1 MARSGTSGKKKF
13 QARLITL
20 VAADDVALR
29 LLEHTK
35 GSAGTQFEKRLRE
48 LAKEADPSGNCT
60 STTATRTFVN
70 WCKNAPSVPRPLSSA
85 LARRA
90 TRTGKANREE
100 YLADIE
106 VKVVKPLRKPYP
118 PPGHIVAESDSAHDA
133 WFQFMEERPIPDKRK
148 AKLAFLRL
156 QKKKLAV
163 NVACDE
169 SVIFKTTK
177 GKLVAGVLRDFCP
190 SEEVVKWV
198 DTIIAEALPKVTNI
212 RKEDPGKLS
221 QVGYTAGSLSQPA
234 FHWARNLVEPKLNAS
249 AAAEMDAKSS
259 SVFALLWQM
268 ARSRLPKEVIDDF
281 DTFLAKSGIKRMD
294 GSGQMASEGSSGT
307 YSVVV
312 GGTAFDFH
320 DVELAPP
327 TGVFGQNYSR
337 GIHFEHQPHMF
348 ALAWT
353 VSRNKRPDA
362 GGNFYLAKYGIRV
375 EAAPNTLVFWMPAE
389 LHGTSLLD
397 HSPYDAAP
405 DFIQRGAAIV
415 TSNRLPGVW
424 KKYRANE
431 VTREEALAEL
441 MEASG
446 EIFDKEEEEEEG
458 KEGGDEKGG
467 R

>member
-90 TRTGKANREE
+90 TRTGKGVQNYRRKVIADLDLNWKKANREE

-106 VKVVKPLRKPYP
+106 VKVVKPLRKAPIHP
-118 PPGHIVAESDSAHDA
+118 QVTLLPSPIVHTTRGSNSWRSARSPTSGKQNSHSSGC
-133 WFQFMEERPIPDKRK
+133 K
-148 AKLAFLRL
+148 
-156 QKKKLAV
+156 KKKLAV

-212 RKEDPGKLS
+212 R
-221 QVGYTAGSLSQPA
+221 PA
-234 FHWARNLVEPKLNAS
+234 PE
-249 AAAEMDAKSS
+249 
-259 SVFALLWQM
+259 
-268 ARSRLPKEVIDDF
+268 EVIDDF

-294 GSGQMASEGSSGT
+294 GVARWPVKVPPGHIRWWWATRIRFPRRRIGSS
-307 YSVVV
+307 
-312 GGTAFDFH
+312 H
-320 DVELAPP
+320 
-327 TGVFGQNYSR
+327 R
-337 GIHFEHQPHMF
+337 GFWSKLLQ
-348 ALAWT
+348 
-353 VSRNKRPDA
+353 RPDA

-431 VTREEALAEL
+431 
-441 MEASG
+441 ASG